1 MASGFQQDTNQL
13 QPNFYRVAIDM
24 TNTTAFPTTDLG
36 NHQDGGCT
44 PNTWDFFPAGS
55 LPSTTAHAMSRAR
68 GNLRFK
74 QVVNQLTGLAD
85 CQILDITISEANAD
99 AQATALTF
107 TVKYDRDEFIPLTG
121 TKQGVTVVGNDAAN
135 AVMNTPAKA
144 IANAVSAGLYN
155 GTTEMGRVY
164 NPTTGEGTDQ
174 AVTANANVSQATL
187 LGKVTVTLID
197 TTTVINA

>member
-24 TNTTAFPTTDLG
+24 TNATAFPTTDTG

-44 PNTWDFFPAGS
+44 PNTWDFFPSAG
-55 LPSTTAHAMSRAR
+55 LPSTAAHAVSRAR

-85 CQILDITISEANAD
+85 CQILDITITEANAD

-107 TVKYDRDEFIPLTG
+107 TVKYERDAFIPLTG
-121 TKQGVTVVGNDAAN
+121 TKQGTVVVGNDAAGH
-135 AVMNTPAKA
+135 AMDTPAKA

-155 GTTEMGRVY
+155 GTTEMMRVY
-164 NPTTGEGTDQ
+164 NPVTGEGTDQ
-174 AVTANANVSQATL
+174 GVTANANVSQATL

-197 TTTVINA
+197 TTTIIN